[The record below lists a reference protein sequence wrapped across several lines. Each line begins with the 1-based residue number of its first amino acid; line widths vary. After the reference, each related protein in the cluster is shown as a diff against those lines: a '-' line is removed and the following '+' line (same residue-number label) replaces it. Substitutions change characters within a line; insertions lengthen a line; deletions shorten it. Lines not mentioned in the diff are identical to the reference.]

1 MNFSRLYPLASVQA
15 QFGWEEYSVLAAT
28 LAVSAL
34 IGVLFAWRGQRN
46 TSEYL
51 LANKQMGI
59 FPTTMSIACS
69 FISAITILGTPA
81 EMYVYGTQYWAI
93 GLSYPAVLAATA
105 HCYLPVFYKLQVR
118 RRQSLSLLKVV
129 VFNLTYFLIFKC
141 FLMVFNHWLSHLKI
155 ECQGGKIFFFAMVES
170 KL

>member
-1 MNFSRLYPLASVQA
+1 MCCFNNKQTRREILTVKLGLSLRTILQMNFSRLFPLASVQA
-15 QFGWEEYSVLAAT
+15 QFGWEEYTVLAAT
-28 LAVSAL
+28 LAVSAI

-46 TSEYL
+46 TAEYL

-93 GLSYPAVLAATA
+93 GLSYPFVLAATA
-105 HCYLPVFYKLQVR
+105 HCYLPVFYKLQAR
-118 RRQSLSLLKVV
+118 REFYCIYK
-129 VFNLTYFLIFKC
+129 
-141 FLMVFNHWLSHLKI
+141 
-155 ECQGGKIFFFAMVES
+155 KIFINCF
-170 KL
+170 

>member
-1 MNFSRLYPLASVQA
+1 MNFSRLHPLTSVQA
-15 QFGWEEYSVLAAT
+15 QFGWEEYSVLAVT

-93 GLSYPAVLAATA
+93 GLSYPFVLAATA
-105 HCYLPVFYKLQVR
+105 HCYLPIFYKLQASR
-118 RRQSLSLLKVV
+118 KKIFYQLL
-129 VFNLTYFLIFKC
+129 LIFSNIKKR
-141 FLMVFNHWLSHLKI
+141 FFGFK
-155 ECQGGKIFFFAMVES
+155 GK
-170 KL
+170 